1 MSEKVKGMLAIA
13 TGALIIFA
21 SKVADIP
28 SEFEAI
34 LLVVSIVNI
43 SVGVYLTK
51 GILGRK

>member
-1 MSEKVKGMLAIA
+1 MRVKGMLAIA
-13 TGALIIFA
+13 SGALIIFA
-21 SKVADIP
+21 CKSVDIQN
-28 SEFEAI
+28 EFVEAI